1 MGLQDVKLKM
11 EYRSPGDNMVTEFYI
26 PLLRHATLY
35 RRSVGFFSSTSLID
49 ISKGIASLVKNGGH
63 IQMIASPKLSD
74 EDIEA
79 IDKGYEKRDALVE
92 KRLLAGLDEEYTDYF
107 ALERLNLLANLIA
120 DGRMDIHIALIEKG
134 GNTGMY
140 HEKLGIISDDD
151 NNAVAFSGSMNES
164 NTAIKVNYETTDVFR
179 SWSDPDRVELKI
191 DAFNKLWSDSD
202 PNVRIIDFP
211 SVPKKILEKYRR
223 GAPNLN
229 IDEEQYPQSYSL
241 PSETVSLP
249 VAERR
254 SYGARCPEG
263 LKLHT
268 YQQEAIDK
276 WAAEHYHGIYDMATG
291 TGKTLTGLASIAR
304 LSKDLN
310 DHLAVII
317 VCPYQ
322 HLVEQWV
329 EDIVKFNIKP
339 IIGYGASP
347 QPKWKERLKKAV
359 RDLTL
364 REDKQFFCL
373 ICTNATFR
381 KAYVQTAIDEV
392 NKIGTPVLLVVDE
405 AHNAGAVSFL
415 KYLDDRFKYRLALS
429 ATMDRHMDE
438 TGTKGLYDF
447 FGRACINYP
456 LKQAIKDGHLT
467 QYRYHVIPVSLTDEE
482 RMQYEVLTK
491 EIGQNY
497 IKSEKGY
504 SLTERGKLLAI
515 QRSRIV
521 AAASEKM
528 TALRQTIEPYR
539 NDKNILIYCGAAN
552 VLAEDEDKS
561 ETAPSDVRQID
572 AVTRFLGLEL
582 KMRVAKFTSDED
594 IKQRES
600 IKDRFQKG
608 DLQAIVAIKCLDEGV
623 NIPAIKTAFILAS
636 TTNPKEYIQRRG
648 RVLRKFPGKEY
659 AEIYDF
665 VTLPRPLNDV
675 NSLSKEELKADY
687 TLVINEI
694 RRMKEFSESSQN
706 SIDSNAI
713 IWQVQKSYD
722 LTDKQIIDGIHIAS

>member
-92 KRLLAGLDEEYTDYF
+92 KRLLEGLDEEYTDYF

-229 IDEEQYPQSYSL
+229 IDEEQFPDIEAC
-241 PSETVSLP
+241 PAEETVPSSEDSSEEP
-249 VAERR
+249 PE
-254 SYGARCPEG
+254 GARLPDGME
-263 LKLHT
+263 LYD
-268 YQQEAIDK
+268 YQNRAIAR
-276 WAAEHYHGIYDMATG
+276 WAEENYRGIYDMATG
-291 TGKTLTGLASIAR
+291 SGKTLTGLGSVAR
-304 LSKDLN
+304 LSEDLKDR
-310 DHLAVII
+310 LAVII

-322 HLVEQWV
+322 HLVDQWV
-329 EDIVKFNIKP
+329 EDIVKFNMNP
-339 IIGYGASP
+339 IIAYSNSP
-347 QPKWKERLKKAV
+347 QKDWFKRLKNAIMGQRLGTQK
-359 RDLTL
+359 
-364 REDKQFFCL
+364 FFCL

-381 KAYVQTAIDEV
+381 GSRIQEQI
-392 NKIGTPVLLVVDE
+392 NKIKVPILLLIDE
-405 AHNAGAVSFL
+405 AHNAGAAGFI
-415 KYLDDRFKYRLALS
+415 KYLDDRFAYRLALS
-429 ATMDRHMDE
+429 ATLDRHMDKK
-438 TGTKGLYDF
+438 GTEALYNF
-447 FGRACINYP
+447 FGSPCIHYS
-456 LKQAIKDGHLT
+456 LEQAIKDGKLT
-467 QYRYHVIPVSLTDEE
+467 PYKYHPVVVYLTDDELE
-482 RMQYEVLTK
+482 RYNQKTR
-491 EIGQNY
+491 EISQCIIHDAGGTSHL
-497 IKSEKGY
+497 SEK
-504 SLTERGKLLAI
+504 GKLLAI

-521 AAASEKM
+521 AAAENKL
-528 TALRQTIEPYR
+528 TELRKKIQPYIHE
-539 NDKNILIYCGAAN
+539 KNILVYCGAAN
-552 VLAEDEDKS
+552 VLKEEEDES
-561 ETAPSDVRQID
+561 ETADEDLKQIH
-572 AVTRFLGLEL
+572 AVTDILGNEL
-582 KMRVAKFTSDED
+582 GMSVAKFTAEEPADERRT
-594 IKQRES
+594 IKEEFSSGR
-600 IKDRFQKG
+600 
-608 DLQAIVAIKCLDEGV
+608 LQAIVAIKCLDEGM
-623 NIPAIKTAFILAS
+623 NIPGIRTAFILAS
-636 TTNPKEYIQRRG
+636 STNPKEYIQRRG
-648 RVLRKFPGKEY
+648 RVLRRSPGKKY
-659 AEIYDF
+659 AELFDF
-665 VTLPRPLNDV
+665 ITLPR
-675 NSLSKEELKADY
+675 SLGNTSGMTMEEQTGER
-687 TLVINEI
+687 TLAINEV
-694 RRMKEFSESSQN
+694 RRIKEFSSAALN
-706 SIDSNAI
+706 SMDANSLMWRIQDA
-713 IWQVQKSYD
+713 YH
-722 LTDKQIIDGIHIAS
+722 LTEKDIQGRGE